1 MMRRKKTRKV
11 VELSILILLYVRFPT
26 DHRSEMSPVVVY
38 VLIVETKRGVMEEEK
53 KEEEE
58 EGYPLIMSL
67 LIL

>member
-1 MMRRKKTRKV
+1 MSSY
-11 VELSILILLYVRFPT
+11 LYLFLYVRFPT

-38 VLIVETKRGVMEEEK
+38 VLIVETKRGVMEEE
-53 KEEEE
+53 EEEE